1 MRFFY
6 VESAGRMQ
14 AIISVPSPA
23 GLLSISSK
31 EA

>member
-1 MRFFY
+1 MRFFG
-6 VESAGRMQ
+6 VESAGHMQ
-14 AIISVPSPA
+14 AITSIPSPA

>member
-1 MRFFY
+1 MRFD

-14 AIISVPSPA
+14 AIISIPSPA

-31 EA
+31 EV